1 MTPQKP
7 SISKDR
13 TSIIS
18 AVKTPLGF
26 FVLVVLVVE
35 GILGTLSGAALSGS
49 DRSVALYGM
58 FALIGVLIAVVV
70 LLAVFRPEALAGA
83 RKDGKLEVRLE
94 QARAT
99 AERTQA
105 ENDELRDGF
114 HRIEEQNRA
123 LRAENV
129 RLSEEISRIDSV
141 RSRIWAI
148 LLARG
153 SADLSQIM
161 GGLDIHFRGPAYDQV
176 LGVLGSLADE
186 GKIQRDESK
195 GGEYYMLTKR

>member
-1 MTPQKP
+1 MTPQKI

-70 LLAVFRPEALAGA
+70 SLAVFRPEALAGA

-114 HRIEEQNRA
+114 HRVEEQNRA

-129 RLSEEISRIDSV
+129 RLSEISRIDSV